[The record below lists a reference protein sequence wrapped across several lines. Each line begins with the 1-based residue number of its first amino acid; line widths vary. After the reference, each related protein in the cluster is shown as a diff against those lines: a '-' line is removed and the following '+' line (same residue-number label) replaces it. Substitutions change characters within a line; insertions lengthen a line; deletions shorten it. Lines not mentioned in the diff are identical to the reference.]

1 VTLERIAPIL
11 FVLLWSSGW
20 IAPVYGIGHAS
31 AEVFLSARFAS
42 AAVAFLLLSLVVGA
56 RWPRDPKLI
65 FHGFM
70 SGLLLHGC
78 YLGGVWWAIF
88 NGVPASVSGVIAALQ
103 PLMTAA
109 LAPVLVKERLS
120 LTQII
125 GVLLGFVGIVIA
137 LVPSFE
143 GLDPSLFAKR
153 ALPIGVNMVAMT
165 GVVLGTL
172 YQKRFVRSG
181 DMRTTAVFQ
190 YLGALAVVVPLSFL
204 VEERKFDFSPQLLL
218 TLGWS
223 VFVLSVGAVM
233 LLLYMI
239 RHGQVSRVASLIYLM
254 PPAVAIESFI
264 FLGDPLGPW
273 MIAGTIIVVFGV
285 WLTGRKKVSSE

>member
-1 VTLERIAPIL
+1 MTLERIAPAL
-11 FVLLWSSGW
+11 FVLLWSTGW

-31 AEVFLSARFAS
+31 AEVFLSARFAL
-42 AAVAFLLLSLVVGA
+42 AALAFGLFSLVSGA
-56 RWPRDPKLI
+56 RWPRDPQLI

-109 LAPVLVKERLS
+109 LAPILVKERLS
-120 LTQII
+120 LTQVI
-125 GVLLGFVGIVIA
+125 GLLLGFAGIMIA

-143 GLDPSLFAKR
+143 GVDASVFAER
-153 ALPIGVNMVAMT
+153 ALPIGVNIISMMGA
-165 GVVLGTL
+165 VLGTL
-172 YQKRFVRSG
+172 YQKRFIHGG

-190 YLGALAVVVPLSFL
+190 YIGALAVVMPLAFL
-204 VEERKFDFSPQLLL
+204 VEEPKFDFSLELLVV
-218 TLGWS
+218 LGWS
-223 VFVLSVGAVM
+223 VFALSMGAVA

-239 RHGQVSRVASLIYLM
+239 RRGQVSRAASLIYLM
-254 PPAVAIESFI
+254 PPTVAIEAFI
-264 FLGDPLGPW
+264 LFGEPLGPW
-273 MIAGTIIVVFGV
+273 MIAGTVIVVFGV
-285 WLTGRKKVSSE
+285 WLAGRRKAA

>member
-1 VTLERIAPIL
+1 VTLERIAPVL
-11 FVLLWSSGW
+11 FVILWSSGW

-31 AEVFLSARFAS
+31 AEVFLSARFA
-42 AAVAFLLLSLVVGA
+42 AAAIAFALLSLAVGA
-56 RWPRDPKLI
+56 RWPREPKAML
-65 FHGFM
+65 HGFM

-109 LAPVLVKERLS
+109 LAPILVKERLS
-120 LTQII
+120 TIQVI
-125 GVLLGFVGIVIA
+125 GLLLGFAGIVTA
-137 LVPSFE
+137 LVPSFKDV
-143 GLDPSLFAKR
+143 DPSVFAAR
-153 ALPIGVNMVAMT
+153 ALPIAVNIVAMT
-165 GVVLGTL
+165 GAVLGTL

-190 YLGALAVVVPLSFL
+190 YVGALAIVLPLSFL
-204 VEERKFDFSPQLLL
+204 VEERKFDFSLQLLL

-223 VFVLSVGAVM
+223 VFALSMGGVM

-239 RHGQVSRVASLIYLM
+239 GRGQVSRAASLIYLM

-264 FLGDPLGPW
+264 FLGEPLGPW
-273 MIAGTIIVVFGV
+273 MIAGTVVVVFGL
-285 WLTGRKKVSSE
+285 WLAGKRVASE